1 MLILMAWIKIP
12 LEHHPVFRAALPRD
26 PRVETLQMFGGI
38 AAKLNGH
45 MFAGLF
51 GRSTVV
57 MLNDADRT
65 TALALDGADSF
76 DPMGNGQVK

>member
-1 MLILMAWIKIP
+1 ML
-12 LEHHPVFRAALPRD
+12 R
-26 PRVETLQMFGGI
+26 RVPSPCGEPSASSEI
-38 AAKLNGH
+38 WSDH
-45 MFAGLF
+45 FAG
-51 GRSTVV
+51 